1 MLSNQFFIYFGG
13 NRARSNFVLSGEN
26 AEIVY
31 TLSPNDYFRLE
42 HYSDQSGGHLELVPS
57 ADIDREKVKTVQLE
71 LIAQNPKGN
80 DSNRIKITVQ
90 ISDQNEHKPEF
101 LQKVTKN
108 TFLIVFYFQLQEYVF
123 DLDELVPPGTVVG
136 KVGIVDGDGLE
147 SVTISIRDQ
156 SAKEFFTIRNNGEL
170 VTNKKLDFES
180 LNT

>member
-1 MLSNQFFIYFGG
+1 MIIF
-13 NRARSNFVLSGEN
+13 
-26 AEIVY
+26 
-31 TLSPNDYFRLE
+31 
-42 HYSDQSGGHLELVPS
+42 H
-57 ADIDREKVKTVQLE
+57 
-71 LIAQNPKGN
+71 
-80 DSNRIKITVQ
+80 
-90 ISDQNEHKPEF
+90 
-101 LQKVTKN
+101 
-108 TFLIVFYFQLQEYVF
+108 FQLQEYVF